1 MLDNATIK
9 RIEDFVNQR
18 PRSIQE
24 IAIYIGKNWRTAD
37 RYVDE
42 IAHEYG
48 TLATRVFR
56 GGTRGA
62 LKVVYWASVEQAH
75 RSTFQERL
83 EKEITLGRNKEDF
96 SPFDLFQH
104 IPDKQKQAY
113 IEYDGASEHSRVARL
128 NQFLN
133 TAKKQVLIFSGN
145 LSFVNDRD
153 KKLDVL
159 KTLDALVRKGVGI
172 KALCRV
178 DVAGKDNIQ
187 KLYSIAFKHGKDL
200 VEIRHHH
207 QPLRAFITDNK
218 IARLKEI
225 KEPTGR
231 TGELNKRAHLFY
243 EIHDK
248 EWVEWLS
255 RVFWN
260 MFSSSID
267 ARRRLEEIAKIRLKG

>member
-1 MLDNATIK
+1 MLDNALVNK
-9 RIEDFVNQR
+9 IEHFVNQK
-18 PRSIQE
+18 PRSVQE
-24 IAIYIGKNWRTAD
+24 IAEYIGKNWRTAD

-48 TLATRVFR
+48 TLAIRVFR

-75 RSTFQERL
+75 RSAFQEQL
-83 EKEITLGRNKEDF
+83 EKEVMLGRNKEDF

-113 IEYDGASEHSRVARL
+113 IEYDVSSEHSRVAHL
-128 NQFLN
+128 NHFLN
-133 TAKKQVLIFSGN
+133 ATKKQVLIFSGN
-145 LSFVNDRD
+145 LSFVNDHD
-153 KKLDVL
+153 KNFDVF
-159 KTLDALVRKGVGI
+159 KTLNALVRKGVSI
-172 KALCRV
+172 KVLCRV

-187 KLYSIAFKHGKDL
+187 KLYSLAFKHGKDL

-218 IARLKEI
+218 VARLKEI

-243 EIHDK
+243 EIRDK

-255 RVFWN
+255 RIFWN
-260 MFSSSID
+260 VFSSSID
-267 ARRRLEEIAKIRLKG
+267 ARRRLEEIAKIRLKS